1 MMTVKIPSKYFYRGF
16 GHYYEN
22 DVILKLPSVEP
33 RKSRFM
39 VIFLEV
45 FKNARFLFIHLVCVC
60 VSVCVCCVRV
70 SACECVCECVRAC
83 VRACVCAFFIFS
95 CEIPRHLTETAHRLG
110 PGDQCSSRTG
120 TPFVT

>member
-1 MMTVKIPSKYFYRGF
+1 MMTVKIPSKYFYIGF

-45 FKNARFLFIHLVCVC
+45 FKNARFLFIYSFSVRVRVCVC
-60 VSVCVCCVRV
+60 
-70 SACECVCECVRAC
+70 AC
-83 VRACVCAFFIFS
+83 V
-95 CEIPRHLTETAHRLG
+95 
-110 PGDQCSSRTG
+110 
-120 TPFVT
+120 